1 MIASALLAS
10 VLALAQGT
18 EAPARDAS
26 DAGTQAGVADGG
38 AVPDAGIDT
47 DGGTARR
54 SPEATP
60 SELAKKAFDLANI
73 DLQAARLY
81 VVGLFHLSRKP
92 ISAWDRAHSV
102 TLFNSAEN
110 AITDSDRSL
119 AELSGMARGKWEKGA
134 APLTHA
140 RATLAQT
147 LKELRSLS
155 VPATPSGG
163 ADRQEIARKVHR
175 ALDSAGKDLDAAAKV
190 MGVDTKIKGP

>member
-1 MIASALLAS
+1 MIASALLAGL
-10 VLALAQGT
+10 LAFAQAEG
-18 EAPARDAS
+18 APPRE
-26 DAGTQAGVADGG
+26 G
-38 AVPDAGIDT
+38 PDAGAGVSDGGMDG

-60 SELAKKAFDLANI
+60 PELAKKAIDLAHI
-73 DLQAARLY
+73 DLGAARLY
-81 VVGLFHLSRKP
+81 VVGLFHLSRRP

-119 AELSGMARGKWEKGA
+119 SELSGMARGNWEKAA

-140 RATLAQT
+140 RATLMQA
-147 LKELRSLS
+147 LKDLRSLS
-155 VPATPSGG
+155 VPTTPSGG
-163 ADRQEIARKVHR
+163 ADRQETARKVHR
-175 ALDSAGKDLDAAAKV
+175 ALDSAGKDLDAAAKT